1 MCTRNFSRTTAS
13 LPGQFAVGIAVCIQS
28 SLFVQLDCVADCTI
42 QQNGIGNVNAGVQ
55 IDIAV
60 QNAAA

>member
-1 MCTRNFSRTTAS
+1 MYQEFQQNNGIVA
-13 LPGQFAVGIAVCIQS
+13 GQFAVGIAVCIQS

-42 QQNGIGNVNAGVQ
+42 QQNCIGNVNAGVQ